1 MSAPQALNL
10 RVLLKA
16 DMPRHVP
23 TRIIQHFSIAIEAIS
38 FCQLYTAKDWLV
50 VGARHAALVR
60 FYNDTG
66 DICIY
71 IYEFYCIK

>member
-1 MSAPQALNL
+1 MSAPQALHL

-50 VGARHAALVR
+50 VEMRHAALIR
-60 FYNDTG
+60 FYNDIG

-71 IYEFYCIK
+71 IYGFYCMK